1 MVGNLLTTIP
11 TGFFNLFNN
20 KQLLFK
26 FYTLYLNN
34 YICYLKNKAIF

>member
-26 FYTLYLNN
+26 LHAPYLNN
-34 YICYLKNKAIF
+34 FFAI